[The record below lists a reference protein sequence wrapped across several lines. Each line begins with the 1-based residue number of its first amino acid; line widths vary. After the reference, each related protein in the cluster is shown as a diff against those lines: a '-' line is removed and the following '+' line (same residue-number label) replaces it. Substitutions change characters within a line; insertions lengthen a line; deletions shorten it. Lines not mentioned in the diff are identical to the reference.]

1 MFDINKW
8 RYKLTMNENLS
19 SLLICVLVKKRK
31 ISDFYVVHPTSC
43 TPISL
48 SQQIFGSV
56 CWVGTILHKSAQE
69 EANSPSAFRDVL
81 PSEASDRHSSRLL
94 LVCASGKCFSL
105 QWKLVD
111 FHEGKFKNG
120 TSADGR
126 GFGASKQRL
135 GTNTNAQYLSSN

>member
-43 TPISL
+43 TAISL
-48 SQQIFGSV
+48 SQQMFGSV
-56 CWVGTILHKSAQE
+56 CWVGTILHISEQE
-69 EANSPSAFRDVL
+69 ERFSQRFSRCSSIGRVRQALEPACAGVCEWKMLFTSM
-81 PSEASDRHSSRLL
+81 ETRH
-94 LVCASGKCFSL
+94 
-105 QWKLVD
+105 

-120 TSADGR
+120 TSAGGR
-126 GFGASKQRL
+126 GFGKTNQWL
-135 GTNTNAQYLSSN
+135 GTNTVARYLSSN